1 MQRRWRVGA
10 TGAIAAALMLTG
22 LAGQAHAQSG
32 QPVIASVDLTGVV
45 DPIIAD
51 HIVSVIQRANDDQD
65 AAVLL
70 TIDTPGGL
78 GSSMDEID
86 EAILDSAVPV
96 IGYVAPERRSSG
108 VGGRVRLD
116 VMLRSRRWRPGR
128 TSGAST
134 PIGLSGGDLVRQG
147 DERRRREHAEARP
160 DLRSQRRR
168 RRDVRDDGDEHHR
181 RGGARR
187 RT

>member
-1 MQRRWRVGA
+1 
-10 TGAIAAALMLTG
+10 MLTG

-32 QPVIASVDLTGVV
+32 QPVIASVDLNGVV

-86 EAILDSAVPV
+86 EAILNSAVPV
-96 IGYVAPERRSSG
+96 IGYVAPSGARAASAGAFVLMSSP
-108 VGGRVRLD
+108 VAA
-116 VMLRSRRWRPGR
+116 MAPG
-128 TSGAST
+128 TNVGAST
-134 PIGLSGGDLVRQG
+134 PIGLSGGDLS
-147 DERRRREHAEARP
+147 ER
-160 DLRSQRRR
+160 
-168 RRDVRDDGDEHHR
+168 
-181 RGGARR
+181 
-187 RT
+187 